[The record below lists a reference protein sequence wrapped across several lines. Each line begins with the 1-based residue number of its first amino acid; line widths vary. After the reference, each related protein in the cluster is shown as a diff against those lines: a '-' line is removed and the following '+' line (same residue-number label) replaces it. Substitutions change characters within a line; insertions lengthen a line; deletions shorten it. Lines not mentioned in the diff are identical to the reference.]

1 MLKELHN
8 TEDKAWWVV
17 HGATKEEEFVS
28 LVAPQIGLKAEIN
41 PEKLKDDY
49 APDLVIDDDRKIADL
64 KAQNTP
70 FFTVGKTYRG
80 YDPNYTVTFNKKDFD
95 RYSELYPDIHIL
107 FWVKW
112 LQTSMGKG
120 INRIEVSPIYGVWRC
135 TLQEICSF
143 IHEGAPLHAYQRR
156 GEDRD
161 GNAKNSYLL
170 DLRRMQCITEFDYTQ
185 VEIAEK

>member
-1 MLKELHN
+1 MHN

-80 YDPNYTVTFNKKDFD
+80 YGEVNTFPDTVLSDTRQK
-95 RYSELYPDIHIL
+95 L
-107 FWVKW
+107 FRVMAQPFHWTKV
-112 LQTSMGKG
+112 T
-120 INRIEVSPIYGVWRC
+120 
-135 TLQEICSF
+135 
-143 IHEGAPLHAYQRR
+143 
-156 GEDRD
+156 
-161 GNAKNSYLL
+161 
-170 DLRRMQCITEFDYTQ
+170 
-185 VEIAEK
+185 